1 MFHNAL
7 IAAGFSGSACC
18 EFCMI
23 NPSDVLI
30 NVQVT
35 SEDRQFQSTVTVADK
50 RYASSEW
57 YEPVT
62 CLENK

>member
-1 MFHNAL
+1 
-7 IAAGFSGSACC
+7 
-18 EFCMI
+18 MI

-62 CLENK
+62 CLENKWMNERTNEQNKQNKTKQK